1 MAFVMIYLYIYI
13 YIYIL
18 RIFVFL
24 FTFYSMNHDAD
35 KEIILLSKQKIK
47 KKDNFKEKIYFS
59 SLSYEYLLYLNIKKN
74 RRVLISF
81 PFAPNLMS
89 VLEVIS

>member
-1 MAFVMIYLYIYI
+1 
-13 YIYIL
+13 
-18 RIFVFL
+18 
-24 FTFYSMNHDAD
+24 MNHDAN
-35 KEIILLSKQKIK
+35 KELILLSKQKIIK

-59 SLSYEYLLYLNIKKN
+59 SLSYEYLLHLNIKRN

>member
-1 MAFVMIYLYIYI
+1 MAFVMIFFIIYI

-35 KEIILLSKQKIK
+35 KEIILLSKQKI
-47 KKDNFKEKIYFS
+47 
-59 SLSYEYLLYLNIKKN
+59 IKKTIS
-74 RRVLISF
+74 RRKYIF
-81 PFAPNLMS
+81 PLFLMN
-89 VLEVIS
+89 IYYI

>member
-1 MAFVMIYLYIYI
+1 MAFVMIFFI
-13 YIYIL
+13 IYIL

-35 KEIILLSKQKIK
+35 KEIILLSKKKK

>member
-1 MAFVMIYLYIYI
+1 
-13 YIYIL
+13 
-18 RIFVFL
+18 
-24 FTFYSMNHDAD
+24 MNHDAN
-35 KEIILLSKQKIK
+35 KELILLSKQKIIK